1 MHDVP
6 RETRRIQFVLG
17 TMALLLA
24 LNVVSAVYELGWQ
37 AVTGNVALV
46 LLLDG
51 IYLMFSRDVQ
61 LGQWLLFGLA
71 AGWVELCTDWWLVR
85 SGTLVYPADEPM
97 IWASPAYM
105 PFAWAVILVQI
116 GTLGAWLKQRSG
128 FLQATLLTAL
138 LSGINIPI
146 YEHLAKDA
154 HFWFYQQTPML
165 FNAPLYVICAEFLL
179 ALPLVGMARVT
190 RRARPVAALA
200 VGAVEGLWMFPAVV
214 VAFWLLGPCTGAV
227 IQWPCH

>member
-1 MHDVP
+1 MQTD
-6 RETRRIQFVLG
+6 TQRIRFVLG

-24 LNVVSAVYELGWQ
+24 LNVLSAVYGLGWK
-37 AVTGNVALV
+37 AVTASVALI

-51 IYLMFSRDVQ
+51 LYIVFCRDTQ
-61 LGQWLLFGLA
+61 LGKWLLLGLA

-85 SGTLVYPADEPM
+85 TGTLVYPPDEPM

-116 GTLGAWLKQRSG
+116 GSVGAWLKQRYG
-128 FLQATLLTAL
+128 LLQATVLTAL
-138 LSGINIPI
+138 ISGINIPI

-179 ALPLVGMARVT
+179 ALPLVWMAEVIT
-190 RRARPVAALA
+190 TARPTRSLV

-214 VAFWLLGPCTGAV
+214 FAFWLLGPCTGAV
-227 IQWPCH
+227 IQWPCP